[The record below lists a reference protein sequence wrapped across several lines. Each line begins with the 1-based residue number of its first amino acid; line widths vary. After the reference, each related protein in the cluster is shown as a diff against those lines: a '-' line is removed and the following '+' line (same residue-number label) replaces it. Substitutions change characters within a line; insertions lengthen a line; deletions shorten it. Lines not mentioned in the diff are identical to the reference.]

1 MHMRQGTLLLSFVV
15 VLAGCGGGY
24 GSSSGGSTQASGGG
38 NVIKTI
44 QISEKE
50 YSLTPS
56 TVSVSRAGT
65 YTFKATNDGSITHAL
80 EVEGNGAEAK
90 TGNIDPGLSA
100 TLQITLKAGSY
111 EMYCPVD
118 GHKQEGMKGDVTVGS
133 TGGGGGMTTNEGTTT
148 SRGGGYGY

>member
-1 MHMRQGTLLLSFVV
+1 LVV

-24 GSSSGGSTQASGGG
+24 GSSSSGGSTQASSGG

-44 QISEKE
+44 HISEKE

-56 TVSVSRAGT
+56 SVKVSKAGT
-65 YTFKATNDGSITHAL
+65 YTFKATNDGSITHAF
-80 EVEGNGAEAK
+80 EVEGNGVEAK
-90 TGNIDPGLSA
+90 TGNINPDSSA
-100 TLQITLKAGSY
+100 TLHITLKAGSY

-118 GHKQEGMKGDVTVGS
+118 GHKQEGMKGGVTVGS
-133 TGGGGGMTTNEGTTT
+133 TGGGGGMTTNERTTT